1 MAEGLTWSNRDRPSA
16 DPPDTSPLGPAL
28 AASRWDDP
36 QVPPRRGLFFAFKGF
51 RLRIVYGPHPSQFGE
66 FSTPSGESFPVVVV
80 IHGGFWHQRY
90 GLELGRPLAAD
101 LVIHGVAAYN
111 VEYRRVTGGGGWPA
125 TGDDVLAAI
134 DALDPSFGP
143 VVTLGHSAGGHLA
156 VWAAARHPR
165 VVGAVAQAGV
175 LDFLQHPEITRRA
188 AELLGG
194 TPAEVPD
201 RYADAS
207 PAAQLPIAKPLVL
220 VHGEDD
226 EDVPFSQSEAFARAS
241 GAELIALPDTD
252 HMSLI
257 TPGTTAWTT
266 CRTAALRLTR
276 T

>member
-1 MAEGLTWSNRDRPSA
+1 MSS
-16 DPPDTSPLGPAL
+16 PDG
-28 AASRWDDP
+28 
-36 QVPPRRGLFFAFKGF
+36 
-51 RLRIVYGPHPSQFGE
+51 
-66 FSTPSGESFPVVVV
+66 SGSFPVVVV

-101 LVIHGVAAYN
+101 LVAHGVTAYN
-111 VEYRRVTGGGGWPA
+111 IEYRRVAGGGGWPA

-134 DALDPSFGP
+134 DVLDAD

-175 LDFLQHPEITRRA
+175 LDFRRHPQITRRA

-194 TPAEVPD
+194 LPDEVPE

-207 PAAQLPIAKPLVL
+207 PAALLPIDKPLVL

-226 EDVPFSQSEAFARAS
+226 EDVPVEQSVSFAEAS
-241 GAELIALPDTD
+241 GAELVTLPGVGHLD
-252 HMSLI
+252 LI
-257 TPGTTAWTT
+257 TPGTAAWAV
-266 CRTAALRLTR
+266 CRDAAVRLAR
-276 T
+276 